1 MMSNFE
7 LETLAKLIHE
17 DTIAKAQQR
26 RLTRNMRIA
35 RHKLGDEYPRFV
47 IREGKP
53 CQC

>member
-7 LETLAKLIHE
+7 LETLAKLIYE

-26 RLTRNMRIA
+26 RFA
-35 RHKLGDEYPRFV
+35 RSVKVSRRDSGDEYPGFV